1 MTDHKTQTMLDCM
14 ETLLV
19 QYWIDL
25 SDLEFKNLPTLSKM
39 IQVHFKSAPLK
50 SFPFYMKT
58 RVELHELLISVQEAS
73 KQELADV
80 EFREG
85 IFSVIKDIFNALD
98 CPDRAPEWVIRDLKK
113 AEKMFVFCG
122 DLIDFELKHEID
134 DSSIDSVQSLTDEDF
149 EEYAILLRK
158 VLSMCRSVTAK
169 PDLYTESPDKAE
181 FVKLFENPGQHSF
194 AEFNYE
200 IFKSFIQIFCNSLM
214 FFHGS
219 LGQPKHFKPHNLLE
233 GDLFSDPE
241 AEQDSPMSS
250 FESIHDSTENVNK
263 ENLTAP
269 QPTSSTAIA
278 SKPLKQKVRLK
289 EMLRSRSPP
298 KESEIMKAEGFLWDD
313 SNSDILSVSG
323 SSGKRI
329 KWTTQESRDL
339 VDGVKKHGLGQW
351 AMIKA
356 DRKLN
361 LGHKT
366 NVQLKDRWRNLI
378 KNDPSLKRLG

>member
-1 MTDHKTQTMLDCM
+1 MTDHKTQTKLDCM

-19 QYWIDL
+19 QYWIHL

-39 IQVHFKSAPLK
+39 IQIHFKSAPLK

-58 RVELHELLISVQEAS
+58 RVELHEVLISVKEAS

-85 IFSVIKDIFNALD
+85 VFSVINDIFEALE
-98 CPDRAPEWVIRDLKK
+98 CPERAPKWVIRDLKK
-113 AEKMFVFCG
+113 AEKMFVIRG
-122 DLIDFELKHEID
+122 DLLDFELEHEID

-149 EEYAILLRK
+149 VEYAKLLGK
-158 VLSMCRSVTAK
+158 LLNMCHFVSAK
-169 PDLYTESPDKAE
+169 PNVYTESPDKAE
-181 FVKLFENPGQHSF
+181 FVNLFENLGQDSF
-194 AEFNYE
+194 AMFNNE
-200 IFKSFIQIFCNSLM
+200 IFKSFIHVFCNSLKY
-214 FFHGS
+214 FHAS
-219 LGQPKHFKPHNLLE
+219 LGQPKHFKPSSLLE
-233 GDLFSDPE
+233 GDLFSEPV
-241 AEQDSPMSS
+241 QDLPMSS
-250 FESIHDSTENVNK
+250 FESVQDSTENVNK

-269 QPTSSTAIA
+269 QPASSTATR
-278 SKPLKQKVRLK
+278 PTKQRVKLK
-289 EMLRSRSPP
+289 EVLRSRSPP

-313 SNSDILSVSG
+313 SSSDILSVSG
-323 SSGKRI
+323 SSGKRV
-329 KWTTQESRDL
+329 KWTTQESKDL

-361 LGHKT
+361 LGHKS